1 MPRLD
6 KSRIQDQ
13 DLFSV
18 RDAKSLNIE
27 RVYIPHDTI
36 IGATGYQNSDLTV
49 LGNVYVCGSINGV
62 TTSGTT
68 TGSAPKDSSYII
80 ISASATSS
88 VDIPNYRL
96 FRAMT
101 NISSSESGSE
111 AFPVS
116 SSFLISA
123 VPTSASNDGRD
134 GYVQFYNS
142 VFFTGDSYP
151 SFGATKNLRYDNR
164 LSGSSDLNLLG
175 ALHVEGQ
182 VKARNIPYILKN
194 EAGSYEWKRI
204 INFFPYNRSM
214 TATAAG
220 VESTA
225 DQFFSRNA
233 DNQFQ
238 DDTFGMYLM
247 FLSQFA
253 TINNEGGIRSRER
266 FNDLPASFGY
276 SNPFTLPVQNPVMKG
291 WIRTHSG
298 TLDNINI
305 AIGYYTRNLSDPLET
320 DRPQRPSGDE
330 GYAFLR
336 FFTGSAGSLTDSYT
350 SRDGSN
356 GLRPYA
362 ADTNWMLVASGSG
375 ITTQSIQSTGL
386 PVISGTNYY
395 FELSFSSAG
404 VFSANLIDE
413 NGNTGQATIS
423 TGITSGTNLGFL
435 ANVRPVS
442 GSASTRIQR
451 GLGVYFIQF
460 EF

>member
-6 KSRIQDQ
+6 KSRVQDQ

-18 RDAKSLNIE
+18 RDAKNLNIE
-27 RVYIPHDTI
+27 RVYVPHDTV
-36 IGATGYQNSDLTV
+36 IGATGYQNSNLTV
-49 LGNVYVCGSINGV
+49 LGDVFVCGSINGV
-62 TTSGTT
+62 TTGDAPSNF
-68 TGSAPKDSSYII
+68 APKNASYLIA
-80 ISASATSS
+80 SASTTAS

-96 FRAMT
+96 LTPVT
-101 NISSSESGSE
+101 NMSSSLSSISM
-111 AFPVS
+111 S
-116 SSFLISA
+116 SSFLVHAI
-123 VPTSASNDGRD
+123 PTSASNDDKD
-134 GYVQFYNS
+134 GYVQFYKS
-142 VFFTGDSYP
+142 ALLTETSYP
-151 SFGATKNLRYDNR
+151 QFGASKNLRYDNR
-164 LSGSSDLNLLG
+164 LSSSNDLNLLG

-182 VKARNIPYILKN
+182 VKARNVPYILKN
-194 EAGSYEWKRI
+194 EAGVYEWKRI
-204 INFFPYNRSM
+204 INFFPYSRTM

-220 VESTA
+220 IESTA
-225 DQFFSRNA
+225 NQFFSRNV

-247 FLSQFA
+247 FLGQFA
-253 TINNEGGIRSRER
+253 TVNNEGGIRSLDK

-305 AIGYYTRNLSDPLET
+305 ALGYYTRNLSDPLES

-350 SRDGSN
+350 SRDGKN

-362 ADTNWMLVASGSG
+362 ADTNWMLVASVSG
-375 ITTQSIQSTGL
+375 ITTQSVQSTGL
-386 PVISGTNYY
+386 PVVAGTNYY
-395 FELSFSSAG
+395 FELSLSSAG
-404 VFSANLIDE
+404 VFSVDILDE
-413 NGNTGQATIS
+413 SGSTGQASIS

-451 GLGVYFIQF
+451 GLGIYFIQF
-460 EF
+460 EL